1 MRATLALA
9 ALATFG
15 LSTPAFAQDSGGE
28 KVNMVIAYG
37 DDECPK
43 PVGDEIIVCE
53 ILVEAE
59 RFRIPSNLRTSR
71 SLENRSWAER
81 VESLKVIGE
90 FGTASCSPTG
100 SGALVGCTQKMID
113 AAYAEKR
120 AGAGVRFAQL
130 IEAARAERLSTID
143 EDAAEQQAR
152 VEKLEQAYLDRLERE
167 RDAPLP
173 GDGVSDEISDATAEA
188 PRDTA
193 PLAQPPQ

>member
-1 MRATLALA
+1 MRAPFAL
-9 ALATFG
+9 LATAFLG
-15 LSTPAFAQDSGGE
+15 LATVSVPAAAQDDGGD

-37 DDECPK
+37 EDECPQ

-59 RFRIPSNLRTSR
+59 RFRIPRTLRTSD
-71 SLENRSWAER
+71 SPQNKSWAER

-120 AGAGVRFAQL
+120 KGAGVRFAQL

-167 RDAPLP
+167 RAAPLP
-173 GDGVSDEISDATAEA
+173 GDTAPVQDAV
-188 PRDTA
+188 PVRDAA
-193 PLAQPPQ
+193 PLAQPPE

>member
-1 MRATLALA
+1 MRATFALA
-9 ALATFG
+9 AIAALG
-15 LSTPAFAQDSGGE
+15 LSVPATAQDAGGE

-37 DDECPK
+37 DDECPQ

-59 RFRIPSNLRTSR
+59 RFRIPSNLRESR

-100 SGALVGCTQKMID
+100 AGALVGCTQKMID

-173 GDGVSDEISDATAEA
+173 GDTISDGTAEAEA